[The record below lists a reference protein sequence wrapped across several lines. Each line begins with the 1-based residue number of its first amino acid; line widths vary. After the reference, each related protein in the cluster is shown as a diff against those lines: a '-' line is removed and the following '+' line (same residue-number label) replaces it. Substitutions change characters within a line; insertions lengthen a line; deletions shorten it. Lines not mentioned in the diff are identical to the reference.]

1 MSAALYTHTLT
12 HTMASPYEP
21 VLAVLNV
28 PENRIKYCYEFM
40 RDNIDPQMRA
50 LAFARACEYIALCDE
65 SESHF

>member
-1 MSAALYTHTLT
+1 
-12 HTMASPYEP
+12 MASPYEP